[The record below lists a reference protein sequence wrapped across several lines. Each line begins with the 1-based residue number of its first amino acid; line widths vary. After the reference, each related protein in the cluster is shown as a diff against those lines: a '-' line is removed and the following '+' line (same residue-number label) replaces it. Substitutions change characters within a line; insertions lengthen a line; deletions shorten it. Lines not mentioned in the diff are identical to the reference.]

1 MLTQMES
8 KNLLKFNKH
17 MKYFLINSLKNIT
30 IKIIIAAKILIKT
43 LNKMVHK
50 NIAISL
56 KAIKLMAAI
65 STIHT
70 ELMLVKILTI
80 IFILITNL
88 RMKEKTHK
96 IKNKKKNN
104 MKMIG
109 KKKKIKAALIRIK
122 NMQKI
127 EPFGSNAKDKINKKN
142 IMKDK
147 LLNKGK

>member
-1 MLTQMES
+1 MSTQMES
-8 KNLLKFNKH
+8 RNSLKFNKH

-30 IKIIIAAKILIKT
+30 IKIIIAAKIQIKT
-43 LNKMVHK
+43 LNKTAHK

-56 KAIKLMAAI
+56 KVIKLTAAI

-80 IFILITNL
+80 IFTQIMNL

-109 KKKKIKAALIRIK
+109 KRMKIKVTLIKIENMQEIEPLGSNIK
-122 NMQKI
+122 N
-127 EPFGSNAKDKINKKN
+127 KINKKN